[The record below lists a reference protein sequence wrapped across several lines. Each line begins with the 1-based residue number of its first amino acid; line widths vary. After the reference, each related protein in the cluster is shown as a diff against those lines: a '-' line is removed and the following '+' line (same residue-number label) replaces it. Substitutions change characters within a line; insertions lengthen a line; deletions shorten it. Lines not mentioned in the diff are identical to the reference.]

1 MNLGKFL
8 LWTAGTVDF
17 FKPIYK
23 FTMSKILSLFI
34 LFFCFSISNAQ
45 NSDIDLLKKINLNR
59 NTDLEP
65 TMIGLTNSV
74 VPISIGTPIVIYA
87 IGLIEKDSTAKKKAI
102 FIGETF
108 AASAFVSLALKS
120 ITKRDRPYV
129 TYPEIDNVTE
139 ESSYSFPSAHT
150 SAAFATA
157 TSLSMAY
164 PKWYVI
170 APSFLWAGAVGYSRM
185 YLGVHYPT
193 DVLAGAIVGSGSA
206 FLCYK
211 LNKWINKKRAPHQ
224 KKLWE

>member
-1 MNLGKFL
+1 MNLGKCL
-8 LWTAGTVDF
+8 LWTAGIAVF
-17 FKPIYK
+17 SNHKKRKMYKNIYLL
-23 FTMSKILSLFI
+23 ILL
-34 LFFCFSISNAQ
+34 FCFSISNAQ

-59 NTDLEP
+59 NTNFES
-65 TMIGLTNSV
+65 TMIGITNSAMPV
-74 VPISIGTPIVIYA
+74 SVGTPIIIYA
-87 IGLIEKDSTAKKKAI
+87 VGLIEKDSTTKKKAI
-102 FIGETF
+102 FIGESL
-108 AASAFVSLALKS
+108 AASVFISLALKS
-120 ITKRDRPYV
+120 ITKRDRPYE
-129 TYPEIDNVTE
+129 TYPEIENVTV
-139 ESSYSFPSAHT
+139 ESSSSFPSAHT
-150 SAAFATA
+150 SSAFSTA

-206 FLCYK
+206 YLCYK

>member
-1 MNLGKFL
+1 M
-8 LWTAGTVDF
+8 T
-17 FKPIYK
+17 
-23 FTMSKILSLFI
+23 
-34 LFFCFSISNAQ
+34 SI
-45 NSDIDLLKKINLNR
+45 
-59 NTDLEP
+59 
-65 TMIGLTNSV
+65 TNSALPV
-74 VPISIGTPIVIYA
+74 SIGTPVIIYA
-87 IGLIEKDSTAKKKAI
+87 VGLIEKDSITRKKAI
-102 FIGETF
+102 FIGESL
-108 AASAFVSLALKS
+108 AATAFISFALKS
-120 ITKRDRPYV
+120 STKRVRPYES
-129 TYPEIDNVTE
+129 YPEIDNVTE

-170 APSFLWAGAVGYSRM
+170 APSFLWAGSVGYSRM

-211 LNKWINKKRAPHQ
+211 LNKWINKKRDSHQ

>member
-1 MNLGKFL
+1 MVG
-8 LWTAGTVDF
+8 
-17 FKPIYK
+17 I
-23 FTMSKILSLFI
+23 
-34 LFFCFSISNAQ
+34 
-45 NSDIDLLKKINLNR
+45 
-59 NTDLEP
+59 
-65 TMIGLTNSV
+65 TNSAMPV
-74 VPISIGTPIVIYA
+74 SIGTPIIIYA
-87 IGLIEKDSTAKKKAI
+87 VGLIEKDSITKKKAI
-102 FIGETF
+102 FIGETL

-120 ITKRDRPYV
+120 ISKRDRPYE

-164 PKWYVI
+164 PKLYVI

>member
-1 MNLGKFL
+1 
-8 LWTAGTVDF
+8 
-17 FKPIYK
+17 
-23 FTMSKILSLFI
+23 MSKIVSLFV

-59 NTDLEP
+59 NTNLES
-65 TMIGLTNSV
+65 TMIGITNSTL
-74 VPISIGTPIVIYA
+74 PISVGTPIVIYA
-87 IGLIEKDSTAKKKAI
+87 VGLIEKDSVTKKKAI

-108 AASAFVSLALKS
+108 AASAFISLAMKS
-120 ITKRDRPYV
+120 IVKRDRPYV

-150 SAAFATA
+150 SSAFATA
-157 TSLSMAY
+157 TSLSMVY

-185 YLGVHYPT
+185 YLGVHYPS

-211 LNKWINKKRAPHQ
+211 LNKWINKKKIRKVP
-224 KKLWE
+224 KLWE

>member
-1 MNLGKFL
+1 
-8 LWTAGTVDF
+8 
-17 FKPIYK
+17 
-23 FTMSKILSLFI
+23 MSKIFPLFV
-34 LFFCFSISNAQ
+34 FFFSFSFSNAQ

-59 NTDLEP
+59 NTNLESG
-65 TMIGLTNSV
+65 MIGITNSAMPV
-74 VPISIGTPIVIYA
+74 SIGTPIIIYA
-87 IGLIEKDSTAKKKAI
+87 VGLIEKDSVTKKKAI
-102 FIGETF
+102 FIGETL
-108 AASAFVSLALKS
+108 AASVFVSLALKS
-120 ITKRDRPYV
+120 ITKRDRPYE
-129 TYPEIDNVTE
+129 TYPEIDNITE
-139 ESSYSFPSAHT
+139 ESSFSFPSAHT
-150 SAAFATA
+150 SSAFATA

-211 LNKWINKKRAPHQ
+211 LNKWINKKRAPYQ

>member
-1 MNLGKFL
+1 MSKFL
-8 LWTAGTVDF
+8 
-17 FKPIYK
+17 
-23 FTMSKILSLFI
+23 SLYIF
-34 LFFCFSISNAQ
+34 LFFFSISNAQ

-59 NTDLEP
+59 DTNLES
-65 TMIGLTNSV
+65 TMIGITNSAMPV
-74 VPISIGTPIVIYA
+74 SIGTPVIIYA
-87 IGLIEKDSTAKKKAI
+87 VGLIEKDSLTKQKAI

-108 AASAFVSLALKS
+108 VASAFVTYALKN
-120 ITKRDRPYV
+120 IVKRDRPYV
-129 TYPEIDNVTE
+129 TYPEIENVE
-139 ESSYSFPSAHT
+139 VESSYSFPSGHT
-150 SAAFATA
+150 SVAFATA

-170 APSFLWAGAVGYSRM
+170 APSFLWAGAVGYSRL

-211 LNKWINKKRAPHQ
+211 LNKWINKKRASHQ